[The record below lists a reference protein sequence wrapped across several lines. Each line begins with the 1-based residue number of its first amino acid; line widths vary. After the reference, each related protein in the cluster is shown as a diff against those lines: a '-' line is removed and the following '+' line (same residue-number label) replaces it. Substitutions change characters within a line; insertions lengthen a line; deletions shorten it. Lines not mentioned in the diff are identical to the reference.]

1 MCSCW
6 GSNLIS
12 VVQMSRNLSLA
23 LPLNGSSWPY
33 QDRRCLMAILDKYY
47 KGEVVVHDESYKFSD
62 SGIYYSPAVAS
73 YEKLMHYLDMLPPMD
88 NPEVR

>member
-1 MCSCW
+1 
-6 GSNLIS
+6 
-12 VVQMSRNLSLA
+12 
-23 LPLNGSSWPY
+23 
-33 QDRRCLMAILDKYY
+33 MAILDKYY